1 MKEYCE
7 LSHANKSDILEE
19 INKFLETQY
28 AKTESTRN
36 RQFEQMDQK

>member
-7 LSHANKSDILEE
+7 QSHANKSDSLEG

-28 AKTESTRN
+28 AKTESRRN